1 MEVED
6 REDSLGVE
14 HNKLQRNYKNMEE
27 ILLKQQKE
35 LEELTMDISNV
46 YQAKN
51 EV

>member
-1 MEVED
+1 
-6 REDSLGVE
+6 
-14 HNKLQRNYKNMEE
+14 MEE

>member
-1 MEVED
+1 M
-6 REDSLGVE
+6 
-14 HNKLQRNYKNMEE
+14 HMEE

-35 LEELTMDISNV
+35 MEELKVDNANA